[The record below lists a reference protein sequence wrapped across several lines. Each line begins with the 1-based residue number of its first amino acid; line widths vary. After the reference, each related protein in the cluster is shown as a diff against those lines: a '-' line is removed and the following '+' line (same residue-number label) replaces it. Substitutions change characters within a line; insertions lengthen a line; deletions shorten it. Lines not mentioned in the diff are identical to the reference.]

1 MSNTGK
7 LWAAFALA
15 ALAVQGAAAQAQEIG
30 NPVEVRRWLAEE
42 SVDVRNPGVPRELA
56 EFTVP
61 FCTTWTKEPG
71 EVTGSGEQQ
80 VTYKALL
87 ELRYSQAVHWRGHLR
102 GYLYL
107 RNDVRTRYS
116 LSTTVEFA
124 TGCTAMTPSPPVPL
138 AGGIVRTPGTN
149 ELGISRALSAS
160 ACRFNEE
167 YPIDVIL
174 NLRIFEAT
182 TPGSDTVE
190 LGPDGEG
197 RVCLETELLVPI
209 DD

>member
-7 LWAAFALA
+7 LWAALALA
-15 ALAVQGAAAQAQEIG
+15 ALAVQGAAAQAQEIE

-71 EVTGSGEQQ
+71 EVTHPGYRD
-80 VTYKALL
+80 VNYKALL
-87 ELRYSQAVHWRGHLR
+87 ELRYTEAVWWRGHLR

-107 RNDVRTRYS
+107 RNDVRTQYS
-116 LSTTVEFA
+116 VGSSVEVA
-124 TGCTAMTPSPPVPL
+124 TGCTTTIPSPRVPL
-138 AGGIVRTPGTN
+138 AGAIARTPGTN
-149 ELGISRALSAS
+149 ELGISRGLSAT
-160 ACRFNEE
+160 ACRFNGE
-167 YPIDVIL
+167 YPIDIVL
-174 NLRIFEAT
+174 NVRVSEAT
-182 TPGSDTVE
+182 SPGSDTVE

-197 RVCLETELLVPI
+197 RVCLETEMLVPI

>member
-1 MSNTGK
+1 MLNTGK
-7 LWAAFALA
+7 LWAALALA
-15 ALAVQGAAAQAQEIG
+15 ALAVQGAAAQAQEIE

-61 FCTTWTKEPG
+61 FCTTWTKEIGDITRPG
-71 EVTGSGEQQ
+71 QRDIN
-80 VTYKALL
+80 YKALL
-87 ELRYSQAVHWRGHLR
+87 ELRYSRAVWWRGHAR

-107 RNDVRTRYS
+107 RNDVRTRFS
-116 LSTTVEFA
+116 VASTVEYV
-124 TGCTAMTPSPPVPL
+124 TGCTTTTPSPRVPL
-138 AGGIVRTPGTN
+138 AGAITRTPGTN
-149 ELGISRALSAS
+149 ELGISRGLSTS

-167 YPIDVIL
+167 YPIDIVL
-174 NLRIFEAT
+174 NVRVSEAT
-182 TPGSDTVE
+182 SPGSDTVE

-197 RVCLETELLVPI
+197 RVCLETEMLVPI